1 MLAEGGAGDDAAR
14 GKWRRDQAFDVPGP
28 RSGVP
33 HRQLALAFI
42 TTGRG
47 LGTAKSTKSGTGRS
61 LWTPGEAWRGLEA
74 AGGSL
79 EAWMVKTTEARC

>member
-1 MLAEGGAGDDAAR
+1 MLDTAVVFAGLLAEGGAGDDAAR

-47 LGTAKSTKSGTGRS
+47 LRTTKSAKSGTAKGK
-61 LWTPGEAWRGLEA
+61 LDA
-74 AGGSL
+74 
-79 EAWMVKTTEARC
+79 